1 MTSTVSESYLFRILH
16 LDPLVC
22 YSESYMGSPLVLSF
36 AIRSIFAIVGLSCLL
51 FQVLRALE
59 WVTFIRDP
67 DRIILVQKKLQKAT
81 VVLAIYIGV
90 VSAIV
95 LIEQAIPGKPLCLGL
110 TCTWGADALVQ
121 FGII

>member
-1 MTSTVSESYLFRILH
+1 MAT
-16 LDPLVC
+16 PLI
-22 YSESYMGSPLVLSF
+22 LSF
-36 AIRSIFAIVGLSCLL
+36 VIRGTIAILGLSFLL

-95 LIEQAIPGKPLCLGL
+95 LIEQAIPSKPICLGL
-110 TCTWGADALVQ
+110 TCTWGADSLAQ
-121 FGII
+121 FGIR

>member
-1 MTSTVSESYLFRILH
+1 MET
-16 LDPLVC
+16 PL
-22 YSESYMGSPLVLSF
+22 LLSF
-36 AIRSIFAIVGLSCLL
+36 IVRSTFALIGLSCLL

-95 LIEQAIPGKPLCLGL
+95 LIEQAIPSKSICLGL
-110 TCTWGADALVQ
+110 TCTWGADALAQ
-121 FGII
+121 FGIR

>member
-1 MTSTVSESYLFRILH
+1 MET
-16 LDPLVC
+16 PL
-22 YSESYMGSPLVLSF
+22 LLSF
-36 AIRSIFAIVGLSCLL
+36 IVRSTFALIGLSCLL

-95 LIEQAIPGKPLCLGL
+95 LIEQAIPSTPICLGL
-110 TCTWGADALVQ
+110 TCTWGTDALAQ
-121 FGII
+121 FGIR